1 MAFTSKQKL
10 KTLIKFLFEKGAAKV
25 LDPGFH
31 FDLQKSLNIYLQF
44 MEICLEMLLDVC
56 FQTQTQLECVAL
68 LDLINIV
75 FK

>member
-1 MAFTSKQKL
+1 M
-10 KTLIKFLFEKGAAKV
+10 LIKFLFENGAAKV
-25 LDPGFH
+25 LHPGFH

>member
-44 MEICLEMLLDVC
+44 MEIAFLKC
-56 FQTQTQLECVAL
+56 FWMSA
-68 LDLINIV
+68 
-75 FK
+75 FKPKPNLNMSHCWI

>member
-1 MAFTSKQKL
+1 M
-10 KTLIKFLFEKGAAKV
+10 LIKFLFENGAAKV
-25 LDPGFH
+25 LHPGFH

-44 MEICLEMLLDVC
+44 MEIAFLKC
-56 FQTQTQLECVAL
+56 FWMSAFKPKPQLEYVAL